1 MLKSTFYTII
11 ELIVILSLFNINV
24 IASEY
29 TNNQNLLVIEDRYIN
44 LDSEFI
50 KIDFKYPLVK
60 MPYNTAIEK
69 IINNLIEE
77 YMSTLQKGAK
87 DIEKSAITSQSKNE
101 KKYYCHTDYTV
112 TYNKNDLLS
121 ITIAYTDHTG
131 GSHDMYVNKSFNF
144 DLNTGKNLYLADLF
158 KGEKKD
164 YMLELI
170 TRNVSNGLKNIN
182 GISSEFA
189 ELKNDTKFFLADTYL
204 KVYFDI
210 YEYTDYKKG
219 IPYFKMPYSMFNDN
233 LKYNLL
239 ENSNFRYNDSDIVN
253 ILNETSEFQNG
264 EIAYIGDRLGI
275 NINNSECE
283 IEMLYTAVNYIYN
296 NFNSSYI
303 TNDEIETFIYHT
315 FGKKINAKDVFFNHN
330 SLDFRPLNLRYV
342 NNVYYFSAP
351 VDNNALITTK
361 LKDQNNFDGTSTIY
375 GIITDNSMLQDVFAS
390 AADDKESKKLY
401 GYKLNYRLNRDSAL
415 GYNVMSYIWKEID
428 YKNMILEEIEK
439 E

>member
-1 MLKSTFYTII
+1 
-11 ELIVILSLFNINV
+11 
-24 IASEY
+24 
-29 TNNQNLLVIEDRYIN
+29 
-44 LDSEFI
+44 
-50 KIDFKYPLVK
+50 
-60 MPYNTAIEK
+60 
-69 IINNLIEE
+69 
-77 YMSTLQKGAK
+77 
-87 DIEKSAITSQSKNE
+87 
-101 KKYYCHTDYTV
+101 
-112 TYNKNDLLS
+112 
-121 ITIAYTDHTG
+121 
-131 GSHDMYVNKSFNF
+131 
-144 DLNTGKNLYLADLF
+144 
-158 KGEKKD
+158 
-164 YMLELI
+164 
-170 TRNVSNGLKNIN
+170 
-182 GISSEFA
+182 
-189 ELKNDTKFFLADTYL
+189 
-204 KVYFDI
+204 
-210 YEYTDYKKG
+210 
-219 IPYFKMPYSMFNDN
+219 MPYSMFNDN

-315 FGKKINAKDVFFNHN
+315 FGKKINARDVFFNHN